1 MSNAS
6 SSSSPN
12 VTNLLVAWGKGDR
25 QAFDRLMPQVQQ
37 ELHRI
42 ARMTNT
48 AQVRGPS

>member
-1 MSNAS
+1 MSDAT
-6 SSSSPN
+6 SSPN

-42 ARMTNT
+42 ADHD
-48 AQVRGPS
+48 